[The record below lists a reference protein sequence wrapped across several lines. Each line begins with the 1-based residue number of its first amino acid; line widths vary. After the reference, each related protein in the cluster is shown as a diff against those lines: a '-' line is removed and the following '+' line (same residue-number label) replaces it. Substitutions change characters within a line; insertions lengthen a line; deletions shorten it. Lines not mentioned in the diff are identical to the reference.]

1 MNSKVNGLIGIG
13 AIVLSTFTIIMM
25 AALRTDGYNHFNKA
39 VSELGSL
46 DAPNKWLFNILGFI
60 IPGILISIF
69 SFNLLKDFRRFPI
82 KSYPFYFLFV
92 SGLFLSLAGI
102 FPADLE
108 NRKSMTTTIHTIGAQ
123 GGGIFWL
130 LCALTLWWQLKKNKL
145 WKSTAIIS
153 FTIPFI
159 MILAMSFV
167 SENTPGLSQRIVF
180 IAMYLYI
187 FILAVKQML
196 VANITSQKNI

>member
-1 MNSKVNGLIGIG
+1 MNSKTNGLIGIAAVALG
-13 AIVLSTFTIIMM
+13 TLTVIIM
-25 AALRTDGYNHFNKA
+25 AALRTDGYNHFHKA

-46 DAPNKWLFNILGFI
+46 DAPNKWIFNILGFV

-69 SFNLLKDFRRFPI
+69 SFNLLKEFRSYPI
-82 KSYPFYFLFV
+82 KSYPFYFIII
-92 SGLFLSLAGI
+92 SGLFLTLAGI

-108 NRKSMTTTIHTIGAQ
+108 NRKSMTTIIHTIGAQ

-130 LCALTLWWQLKKNKL
+130 FCALTLWWQLKKNKL

-153 FTIPFI
+153 FTIPFL

-167 SENTPGLSQRIVF
+167 SKNTPGLSQRIVF

-187 FILAVKQML
+187 FILAGKQML
-196 VANITSQKNI
+196 VANNTSQKNI

>member
-1 MNSKVNGLIGIG
+1 MNSKTNGVIGIG
-13 AIVLSTFTIIMM
+13 AVALGTLTIIVM
-25 AALRTDGYNHFNKA
+25 AALRTDDYNHLHKA

-46 DAPNKWLFNILGFI
+46 DAPNKFLFNILGFI

-69 SFNLLKDFRRFPI
+69 SFNLLKDFRRFPT

-108 NRKSMTTTIHTIGAQ
+108 NRKSMTTIIHTIGAQ
-123 GGGIFWL
+123 GSGIFWL
-130 LCALTLWWQLKKNKL
+130 LCALTLWWQLKKNKV
-145 WKSTAIIS
+145 WKSPAIIS

-159 MILAMSFV
+159 MILAMGFV
-167 SENTPGLSQRIVF
+167 SETTPGLSQRIVF

-187 FILAVKQML
+187 FILAGKQML
-196 VANITSQKNI
+196 VANNTSQKNI